1 MGNIANN
8 NLTWENEWQEYG
20 ASGNIF
26 FAYQECGLRVNLFN
40 ILPIPVLVALGDLKE
55 LKFPSYRTQG
65 HAQK

>member
-1 MGNIANN
+1 MNGKNME
-8 NLTWENEWQEYG
+8 LVVTF
-20 ASGNIF
+20 F